1 MAIGTTLKIGG
12 KEYSVQFKQGSI
24 AVSGGDEFLN
34 AVVQRLCESAA
45 EEYSPAM
52 GGRAAYI
59 ANWVSEVTGG
69 EVVSV
74 DEPDSEN
81 GTVY

>member
-1 MAIGTTLKIGG
+1 MTLKIGG
-12 KEYSVQFKQGSI
+12 KEYSVQFKQGDI
-24 AVSGGDEFLN
+24 VVSGGDEFLN

-45 EEYSPAM
+45 AEYSPAM
-52 GGRAAYI
+52 GGRVAYI

-74 DEPDSEN
+74 DEPPAEE
-81 GTVY
+81 GVVY

>member
-1 MAIGTTLKIGG
+1 MTLRIGG
-12 KEYSVQFKQGSI
+12 KEYSVQFKQGDI
-24 AVSGGDEFLN
+24 IVSGGDEFLN

-52 GGRAAYI
+52 GGRVAHI

-69 EVVSV
+69 EVVSA
-74 DEPDSEN
+74 DEPPAEE
-81 GTVY
+81 GVVY